1 MVVWGTFLNEHLFAP
16 VDAGRPGPPA
26 MPPPGVPPQPQQNGP
41 EWVQPLS
48 VCLSLSSVS
57 LTIVSI
63 LKVEFCW
70 VLPNLEFSL
79 FFHCL
84 QVYTQIMCTF
94 YVMYKYKVYE
104 ISCKLCDTIN
114 MLINTCSTVI
124 DIYPSLYQL
133 GYSFS

>member
-1 MVVWGTFLNEHLFAP
+1 MQDVLVH
-16 VDAGRPGPPA
+16 
-26 MPPPGVPPQPQQNGP
+26 QQCHPLGYP
-41 EWVQPLS
+41 HSPSRMDQSEYSLCLS

-94 YVMYKYKVYE
+94 HVIYKYKVYE
-104 ISCKLCDTIN
+104 ISCKLCDTVN
-114 MLINTCSTVI
+114 MLINTCFTVI
-124 DIYPSLYQL
+124 DIYSSLFQL

>member
-1 MVVWGTFLNEHLFAP
+1 MQDVLVHQQCH
-16 VDAGRPGPPA
+16 
-26 MPPPGVPPQPQQNGP
+26 PPGYPHSPSRMDQS
-41 EWVQPLS
+41 EYSLCLS

-57 LTIVSI
+57 LTKSVFLRLS
-63 LKVEFCW
+63 FAGF
-70 VLPNLEFSL
+70 LPNLEFSL

-94 YVMYKYKVYE
+94 YVMYKYTVYE